1 MPEAQCYTARRLV
14 RKRSLS
20 PPFSAAGQSAD
31 NAMEQIVTHPFGT
44 LVGRAFVPYAT
55 DRKGEM
61 T

>member
-20 PPFSAAGQSAD
+20 PPFSAAGQSAY

-44 LVGRAFVPYAT
+44 LVGAHSCLTPQTV
-55 DRKGEM
+55 KEK
-61 T
+61 